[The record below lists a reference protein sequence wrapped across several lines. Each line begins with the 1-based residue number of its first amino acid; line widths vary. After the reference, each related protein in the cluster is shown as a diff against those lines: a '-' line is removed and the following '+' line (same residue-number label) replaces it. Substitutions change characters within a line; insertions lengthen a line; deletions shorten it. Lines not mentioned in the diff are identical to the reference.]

1 MSGNKHDLIKPEDA
15 PRDDLV
21 DNPGI
26 GKSKGAFAR
35 ENEPI
40 ESIRADHTVEGDVLN
55 DPDPRD
61 NSVDPDRRGRTN
73 A

>member
-1 MSGNKHDLIKPEDA
+1 MSGNKHLVEPKDA
-15 PRDDLV
+15 PRDDLE

-26 GKSKGAFAR
+26 GKSKGAFAASD
-35 ENEPI
+35 EPI
-40 ESIRADHTVEGDVLN
+40 ETIEADHTVEGDVLN
-55 DPDPRD
+55 DPDPHD